1 MQANVMYMLYAA
13 MEVYARGYGNAE
25 ESLIPSGGLG
35 KAPKQ
40 LNQPKRRWCWAKYLK
55 KKKKR

>member
-40 LNQPKRRWCWAKYLK
+40 LNQPKRRWCWAKY
-55 KKKKR
+55 

>member
-1 MQANVMYMLYAA
+1 MYMLYAA

-35 KAPKQ
+35 KAPTTKPTLREGGAE
-40 LNQPKRRWCWAKYLK
+40 LNIK
-55 KKKKR
+55 KKKDK

>member
-1 MQANVMYMLYAA
+1 MQANAMHMLYAA
-13 MEVYARGYGNAE
+13 MEVYARGYMNAE

-40 LNQPKRRWCWAKYLK
+40 LNCHLREGGAELNI
-55 KKKKR
+55 